1 MITANQRALELIRSR
16 GGTIRTSDA
25 LTAGIHRRTLYAM
38 RDTGQLELLTRGLYR
53 LAELDPSADPDLALV
68 AGRIQHG
75 VVCLISA
82 LAIHDLTTQIPR
94 AVHLAIP
101 RRARY
106 PSLPEV
112 ALEVYRFADASYEA
126 GIIEVEQDDFTMRV
140 YDADKTVADCFKYR
154 NKIGI
159 DLMIEALKTRR
170 RQSDWNPQRI
180 LEYARINRVAKPL
193 TPYLEAIL

>member
-1 MITANQRALELIRSR
+1 MTSATQRALELIRCR

-25 LTAGIHRRTLYAM
+25 LKAGIHRRTLYAM
-38 RDTGQLELLTRGLYR
+38 RDAGRLELQARGLYR
-53 LAELDPSADPDLALV
+53 LAELDPPADPDLALV
-68 AGRIQHG
+68 AERISHG

-101 RRARY
+101 RTARY

-112 ALEVYRFADASYEA
+112 VLEVYRFANASYEA
-126 GIIEVEQDDFTMRV
+126 GITQIEQSDITMQV
-140 YDADKTVADCFKYR
+140 YDADKTIADCFKYR
-154 NKIGI
+154 NKIGL
-159 DLMIEALKTRR
+159 DLVLEALKARR
-170 RQSDWNPQRI
+170 RQGDWNPQRI
-180 LEYARINRVAKPL
+180 LEYARINRVAKQL